1 MTAVACYQATA
12 PDQPLTKGTLDRR
25 ELRAD
30 DVMIE
35 IEFAGICHSDI
46 HTVRDEWGGCRYPMT
61 PGHEI
66 VGRISALGS
75 AVTDFA
81 LGDRVGV
88 GCLVDSCGECAQCA
102 AGNEHYCETG
112 SVGTY
117 NSTDRVDGS
126 VTQGGYATHIPVSR
140 RFLIRIPQSL
150 DPAAATPLLCA
161 GITTYSPLR
170 KWQAGPG
177 SHVAVVGLGGLG
189 HVAVKLAAA
198 MGARVT
204 VFSHSLAKEDDGRR
218 FGAADYVS
226 TAEDGFH
233 RAHRGE
239 FDLILNTVSVPLDT
253 DTYLKMLRPEGA
265 FVLLGLPPAPLT
277 VQPGLLIGGRHTV
290 AGSNIGGIRETQ
302 EMIDFCAEH
311 GITAEIELIEADAI
325 NDAYD
330 RVVDS
335 AVRYRF
341 VIDAKTF

>member
-35 IEFAGICHSDI
+35 IEFAEICHSDI

-140 RFLIRIPQSL
+140 RFLIRIPESL

-265 FVLLGLPPAPLT
+265 FVLLGLPPAPLS

-311 GITAEIELIEADAI
+311 GITAEIELIDADAI